1 MLTDKSALTPSV
13 VPSPTADIMDRILGI
28 APTPL
33 LPGEAE
39 ADYLGLAA
47 RTVAVA
53 QPKDAIEEYLTRDVV
68 DLAWDILRFAP
79 PKSWS
84 TKGRHQQRRRQN
96 ILDLPWARVR

>member
-39 ADYLGLAA
+39 ADYLGVAA

-68 DLAWDILRFAP
+68 DLTWDILRFAP
-79 PKSWS
+79 PK
-84 TKGRHQQRRRQN
+84 
-96 ILDLPWARVR
+96 LVY